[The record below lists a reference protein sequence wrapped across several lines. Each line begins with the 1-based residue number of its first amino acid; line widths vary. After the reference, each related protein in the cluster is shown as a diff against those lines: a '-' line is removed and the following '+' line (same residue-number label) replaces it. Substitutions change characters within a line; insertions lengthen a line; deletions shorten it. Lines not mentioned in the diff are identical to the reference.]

1 MRRYFK
7 PTIIRQ
13 PALALGVALVLCF
26 WSGQSHAQS
35 PSVNAPHPSHV
46 GSPHAIDPFLAGA
59 LGFIPFTS
67 GLYLGKNPGQG
78 LVFTLVDITTTAGIY
93 TALKTNQG
101 EPENAPYFYLIMA
114 AANALD
120 AVVSV
125 RKSLRTQKLRISPV
139 TYDAYGRVSSSLTF
153 SFEY

>member
-7 PTIIRQ
+7 PSSLRK
-13 PALALGVALVLCF
+13 PAVAFALALAMCSMPGHA
-26 WSGQSHAQS
+26 HAQS
-35 PSVNAPHPSHV
+35 PNANAPHP
-46 GSPHAIDPFLAGA
+46 IDPFVAGV
-59 LGFIPFTS
+59 LGFIPYTS

-78 LVFTLVDITTTAGIY
+78 LVFTLVDIATTAGIY

-101 EPENAPYFYLIMA
+101 DPENAPYLYLIMA
-114 AANALD
+114 ATNALD

-125 RKSLRTQKLRISPV
+125 RKSLHTQKLRINPV

-153 SFEY
+153 SFDY